1 MFITMKKNAFTYA
14 CAVVTLVIAM
24 LLGAIFGVN
33 NYAEKVAENAASQP
47 IEADDKAVVKH

>member
-1 MFITMKKNAFTYA
+1 MKIKAFNYI
-14 CAVVTLVIAM
+14 CAVVTLGVAM

-47 IEADDKAVVKH
+47 INADDKAVVKQ

>member
-1 MFITMKKNAFTYA
+1 MKKNAFTYA

-47 IEADDKAVVKH
+47 INADDKAVVKQ

>member
-1 MFITMKKNAFTYA
+1 MKKNAFTYA
-14 CAVVTLVIAM
+14 CAVLTLAVCM

-47 IEADDKAVVKH
+47 IETNQNAVVKH